1 MQALNEPSGTLE
13 AAEKFG
19 TGQDRQAGA
28 KAQIFVGPRFQRRVD
43 QDETLTLG
51 SSPLRKT
58 PMNRLE
64 LPADEHFVWDVLWQG
79 LKAHSFSSRFRPD

>member
-1 MQALNEPSGTLE
+1 MTLE
-13 AAEKFG
+13 AAEKIW
-19 TGQDRQAGA
+19 DRAGQAGA

-58 PMNRLE
+58 PRLE

-79 LKAHSFSSRFRPD
+79 LKPILFQVVFGPTKVVP